1 MPSILIKISLS
12 SDVFICFD
20 ILPFIYSRF
29 VEMTVSE
36 LFFSDASLWNQ
47 YKFIAFNLLPCRS
60 LIIFCKKYF
69 TVISK
74 ETKTELTMY
83 AILC

>member
-1 MPSILIKISLS
+1 
-12 SDVFICFD
+12 
-20 ILPFIYSRF
+20 
-29 VEMTVSE
+29 MTVSE

-47 YKFIAFNLLPCRS
+47 YKFIAFNLLSCRS

-83 AILC
+83 AIPC